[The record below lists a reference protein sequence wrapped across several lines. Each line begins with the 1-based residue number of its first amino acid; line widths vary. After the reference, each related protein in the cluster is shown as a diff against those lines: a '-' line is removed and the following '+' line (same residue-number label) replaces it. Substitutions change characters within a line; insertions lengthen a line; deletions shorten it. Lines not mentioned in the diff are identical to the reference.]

1 MKNNEKENKSV
12 VMDEV
17 KVDENMIDSF
27 VQQEEIDPNEE
38 KLKEMNKKLPKWS
51 LEPPQGFL
59 K

>member
-1 MKNNEKENKSV
+1 MRNDEMNP
-12 VMDEV
+12 MD
-17 KVDENMIDSF
+17 DFAPQIDDNLIDSF
-27 VQQEEIDPNEE
+27 VQEEEIDPNEE

>member
-1 MKNNEKENKSV
+1 MKNEDKNVIDAGATQNNENL
-12 VMDEV
+12 
-17 KVDENMIDSF
+17 IDSM
-27 VQQEEIDPNEE
+27 VKADDLDPDQE

>member
-1 MKNNEKENKSV
+1 MRNDEMNP
-12 VMDEV
+12 MDDFV
-17 KVDENMIDSF
+17 PQIDDNLIDSF
-27 VQQEEIDPNEE
+27 VQEEEIDPNEE

>member
-1 MKNNEKENKSV
+1 MN
-12 VMDEV
+12 
-17 KVDENMIDSF
+17 ENMEMMDMGIDQSLIDSYAENE
-27 VQQEEIDPNEE
+27 QLDPNEE

>member
-1 MKNNEKENKSV
+1 MS
-12 VMDEV
+12 
-17 KVDENMIDSF
+17 ENMNENMEMMDMGIDQSLIDSYAENE
-27 VQQEEIDPNEE
+27 QLDPNEE